1 MWNKM
6 KGLIAERLSLLV
18 VMLIG
23 INPQDFW
30 ADIKDTPNPKP
41 LGLKLGKIDII
52 ASGVANG
59 IKGGSSRQH
68 DGVQLAWPTDS
79 SSADKGE
86 T

>member
-6 KGLIAERLSLLV
+6 KGLIAEKLSLLV

-23 INPQDFW
+23 INPQEFW
-30 ADIKDTPNPKP
+30 ADMKDTPRKP
-41 LGLKLGKIDII
+41 HCYGGTQLKCTEGSTTDD
-52 ASGVANG
+52 
-59 IKGGSSRQH
+59 KGGSSRQH